1 VAISLKSSDQSV
13 LLTCCLYVHCAGDV
27 AEDKIRYCE
36 RFIELLIDLE
46 SQLMTRRFLNSLID
60 DAHVLVRSRLSPLL
74 RRREDAGLGG
84 DGRLFRQLLERLSF
98 YATFEID
105 EFEGK
110 VLTDSEMMTR
120 HYEQITS
127 LQVRFVRYVQQI

>member
-1 VAISLKSSDQSV
+1 
-13 LLTCCLYVHCAGDV
+13 
-27 AEDKIRYCE
+27 
-36 RFIELLIDLE
+36 
-46 SQLMTRRFLNSLID
+46 MTRRFLNTVID
-60 DAHVLVRSRLSPLL
+60 DAHVLVRSRLSPLS

-127 LQVRFVRYVQQI
+127 LQVSL